1 MALFHSHH
9 KLKVH
14 LLQILLAVV
23 IIALSLARMLLSGQ
37 QTRTRASTMGLGMG
51 AKSLVIIL
59 YQLLT
64 EHVSSLQRWA
74 SLKAYLIL
82 NSLEIVFWG
91 AVVFLVLQANLQVC
105 VGTGCALGWV
115 VIVLSANMNF
125 LSVYTTIVS
134 YLDYRYYKV
143 QGQHRGST
151 VKEELPLHSR
161 SESDSSV

>member
-1 MALFHSHH
+1 M
-9 KLKVH
+9 
-14 LLQILLAVV
+14 
-23 IIALSLARMLLSGQ
+23 
-37 QTRTRASTMGLGMG
+37 
-51 AKSLVIIL
+51 IIL

-115 VIVLSANMNF
+115 VIVLSANM
-125 LSVYTTIVS
+125 
-134 YLDYRYYKV
+134 K
-143 QGQHRGST
+143 
-151 VKEELPLHSR
+151 
-161 SESDSSV
+161 

>member
-9 KLKVH
+9 KFKVH
-14 LLQILLAVV
+14 LVQVLLAVV
-23 IIALSLARMLLSGQ
+23 IIALSVARMLLSGQ
-37 QTRTRASTMGLGMG
+37 QTRTRASTMGIGMG

-64 EHVSSLQRWA
+64 EHVSRLQRWA

-115 VIVLSANMNF
+115 VIVLSANMNL
-125 LSVYTTIVS
+125 LSVYTTVVS
-134 YLDYRYYKV
+134 YLDYRYYKAK
-143 QGQHRGST
+143 GQHRGST